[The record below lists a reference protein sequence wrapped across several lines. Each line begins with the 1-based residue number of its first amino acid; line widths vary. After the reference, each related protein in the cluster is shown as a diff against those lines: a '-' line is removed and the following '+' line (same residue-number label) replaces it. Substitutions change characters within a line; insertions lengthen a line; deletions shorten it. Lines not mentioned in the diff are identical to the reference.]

1 MMGCKE
7 VDDLDYVVVKGKV
20 RKRDKDGHN
29 ISADKLGTGG
39 RRREDGTLSA
49 QVYDLVE
56 FTEDTED
63 EGSND
68 LAEQLR
74 QYALEERQRKA
85 DQIDDYLAV
94 MKLVAE
100 GLGLV
105 ADFLE
110 EHPDVV
116 FKIKDGVAIFGRNV
130 AGQFQAIKTKLVPKK
145 DKKAGKPRAKPTLH
159 MPVAKPVKSSQEQQ
173 EAMTIEEVQNSVLRM
188 FGHYIE
194 MKKIYQRLSNA
205 DVIDPQHLGFDA
217 VIAQLEGIARQ
228 YPTLMDKTT
237 EASLL
242 SLNLDDLERTRV
254 KKALQGGPQKK

>member
-1 MMGCKE
+1 MGCKE

-20 RKRDKDGHN
+20 RKRDKDGN
-29 ISADKLGTGG
+29 DISADKLGTGG

-56 FTEDTED
+56 FTEDKED
-63 EGSND
+63 GGSDD

-74 QYALEERQRKA
+74 QYALEDRQRKA
-85 DQIDDYLAV
+85 DQFDDYLAV

-116 FKIKDGVAIFGRNV
+116 FKIKDGVAILGRNV

-145 DKKAGKPRAKPTLH
+145 GKPQTKPTLH
-159 MPVAKPVKSSQEQQ
+159 TPVVRPVKSSQEQQ
-173 EAMTIEEVQNSVLRM
+173 VTMTIEEIQNSVLRM
-188 FGHYIE
+188 LSHYIE
-194 MKKIYQRLSNA
+194 MKKIYQQLSNA
-205 DVIDPQHLGFDA
+205 NVIDPQHLGFDA

-228 YPTLMDKTT
+228 YPTLMDKTI

-254 KKALQGGPQKK
+254 KEALRGELQKK

>member
-1 MMGCKE
+1 MMGLKE
-7 VDDLDYVVVKGKV
+7 VDDFDYVVVKGKV
-20 RKRDKDGHN
+20 RKRDKNGND

-56 FTEDTED
+56 FTEDTEGGGTD
-63 EGSND
+63 D

-85 DQIDDYLAV
+85 DQFDDYLAV
-94 MKLVAE
+94 MKFVAE

-145 DKKAGKPRAKPTLH
+145 GKKESKTQAKPTLH
-159 MPVAKPVKSSQEQQ
+159 TPAARPVKSSREQRTT
-173 EAMTIEEVQNSVLRM
+173 MTVEEVQNSVLSM
-188 FGHYIE
+188 LGHYIE
-194 MKKIYQRLSNA
+194 MKKIYQQLSNA
-205 DVIDPQHLGFDA
+205 NVIDPQHLGFDSL
-217 VIAQLEGIARQ
+217 IAQLEGIARQ

-254 KKALQGGPQKK
+254 KEALRGGL